1 MSHYREKGLFCM
13 GKKTLIATT
22 SKYDGV
28 KNFDSNTNQSLFIAT
43 INLSDTLND
52 STNYF
57 FEQFY

>member
-1 MSHYREKGLFCM
+1 M